1 VGFERHPPASKTWE
15 PKHRVGGGGKP
26 RSREAVRLF
35 AQGFTRDDRPGE
47 VECGG
52 DGRKHSGR
60 FVILGQAVQDAS
72 YHPLCRNNQAIS
84 YSQALCGAGS
94 GLRRTTSLL
103 QCSICSAV
111 AGTAEM
117 PASWRVRVRAYGNY
131 DCGACGL
138 DEMCITDFD
147 RGEASWA
154 RG

>member
-35 AQGFTRDDRPGE
+35 PQGFTRDDRPGE

-72 YHPLCRNNQAIS
+72 YHPCAVTTRQFLTARRFAVRE
-84 YSQALCGAGS
+84 AG
-94 GLRRTTSLL
+94 
-103 QCSICSAV
+103 
-111 AGTAEM
+111 
-117 PASWRVRVRAYGNY
+117 
-131 DCGACGL
+131 
-138 DEMCITDFD
+138 
-147 RGEASWA
+147 
-154 RG
+154 